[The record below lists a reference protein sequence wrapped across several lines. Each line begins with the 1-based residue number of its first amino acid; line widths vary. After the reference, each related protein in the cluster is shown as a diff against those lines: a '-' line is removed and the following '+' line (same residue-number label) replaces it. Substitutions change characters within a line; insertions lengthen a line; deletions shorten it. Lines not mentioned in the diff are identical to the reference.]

1 MADEEKSQSTE
12 EPRPEEKKKS
22 MGRRRSTGRKPQQP
36 KKARIPEPEAKSDA
50 ATVDPWP
57 VIQEYV
63 DKYGPTVLEAM
74 RLLREIKF
82 GTTGTLPPEAD
93 NRLKEVERQLH
104 KSEAVI
110 EQKDQELKRLN
121 ADLVEFQRSIH
132 TMKTTN
138 WVTLTLILVTLAI
151 VFSQIL

>member
-1 MADEEKSQSTE
+1 MADEEKTHSTE
-12 EPRPEEKKKS
+12 EPRPEEQKKS
-22 MGRRRSTGRKPQQP
+22 MGRRRGASRKSQQT
-36 KKARIPEPEAKSDA
+36 KKAKIPEPEGQSNA
-50 ATVDPWP
+50 APLDPWP

-63 DKYGPTVLEAM
+63 DKYGPTILEGM

-110 EQKDQELKRLN
+110 EQKNQELKRLN

-132 TMKTTN
+132 SMKTTN
-138 WVTLTLILVTLAI
+138 WVTLTLVLVTIAI
-151 VFSQIL
+151 VISQLL